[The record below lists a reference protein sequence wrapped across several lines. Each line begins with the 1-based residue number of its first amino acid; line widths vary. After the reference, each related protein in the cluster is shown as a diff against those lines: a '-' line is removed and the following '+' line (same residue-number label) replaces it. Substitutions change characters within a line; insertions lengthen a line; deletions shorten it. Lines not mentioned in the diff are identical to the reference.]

1 MWSQHFPSL
10 PPTDSKVVDHVKV
23 LQTFLSVT
31 SFAATQPRKTSQKVL
46 LSWTA
51 LHRSVQRCC
60 FTKSSQFHIL
70 IGDSVHLL
78 QRAIISCY
86 FDVAVR
92 LRSRFKI
99 LCIGIIN
106 GMKGM
111 KGRQPNFK
119 QHKQYFLPLCRQIS
133 FQVCASPPIL
143 RKGPRKR

>member
-1 MWSQHFPSL
+1 MRSQHFPSL
-10 PPTDSKVVDHVKV
+10 PPTDSKVVDHVKKCCKP
-23 LQTFLSVT
+23 S
-31 SFAATQPRKTSQKVL
+31 SPFAATQPRKTSQKVL

-51 LHRSVQRCC
+51 LHRSAQRCC

-70 IGDSVHLL
+70 IGDSVHSL

-86 FDVAVR
+86 CDAAAVR